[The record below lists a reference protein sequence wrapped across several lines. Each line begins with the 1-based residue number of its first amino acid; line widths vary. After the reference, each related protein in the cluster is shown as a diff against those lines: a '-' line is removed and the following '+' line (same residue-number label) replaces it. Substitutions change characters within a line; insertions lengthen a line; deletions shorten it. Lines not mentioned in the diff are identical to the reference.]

1 MPHSL
6 QVKSLSSGGMLSQTL
21 QADGGGGVGVLTLFL
36 PSPHVFLLL
45 LDVSIMRFRFPN
57 VFVAAAENRF

>member
-6 QVKSLSSGGMLSQTL
+6 QVKSLSSGGMILQTL

-45 LDVSIMRFRFPN
+45 VVSIMRFRFPN
-57 VFVAAAENRF
+57 VFVAAAEHKF

>member
-6 QVKSLSSGGMLSQTL
+6 QVKSLSSGGIISQTL

-45 LDVSIMRFRFPN
+45 DVSIMRFRFPN
-57 VFVAAAENRF
+57 VFVAAAKHKC